1 MSNKRSAILLF
12 TNYLLRMII
21 APFIQLIL
29 KIKRMKGFIF
39 LGLLS
44 PAVFYAQIQKDSIKE
59 SQIEAINF
67 TQRLP
72 VAKEIINVQKD
83 LDQKNLGQDLPI
95 LLKNQMSV
103 ISTSDAGN
111 GVGYTGFRIRGVGG
125 NGINVMMNGVP
136 YNDSESQGTFF
147 VDVPDLTSSASQ
159 IVIQRGVG
167 TSSNGVSA
175 FGASVNVISK
185 NPDEKFYV
193 KSDNSYGSFNTYKYS
208 GEIGSGKFWKNR
220 LSLMGRYTKIHSDGY
235 IDRAFSNLDSYN
247 LTALFEENKTK
258 LRFLAFGG
266 KEKTYQAWSG
276 IDKETWET
284 NPKFNYS
291 GAIYDS
297 NWENIVGFYD
307 NETDNYKQNHY
318 QLLWEQNFNEHW
330 NLETTFHFTKGK
342 GYYENY
348 KQDEKFSKYNLPNL
362 IIENQEI
369 KRTDFIRK
377 KWLDNDFYGG
387 VSTLYGKFENLDLNF
402 GIVGNKYFGKHFG
415 NVSGVYFPE
424 INEFEYYRNHSIK
437 TEFAGF
443 AKAIIK
449 VNQFEFFGDL
459 QLRNINYDT
468 KIIQQG
474 DDEGVSLNKNWTF
487 FNPKAGINYKIP
499 TGKIFISAAIA
510 QREPNRDDLF
520 ANPET
525 KAEKLYDFEA
535 GIEKTV
541 GKIAF
546 TTNLYYINYA
556 NQLVLNGQIN
566 NIGEF
571 IRVNSGASYRMGIE
585 FGALA
590 KLSAQWNISGNFTL
604 SKNENKD
611 FRNETSIGI
620 ENLGNTPISFS
631 PKAIANVLV
640 HFNPTKNFSL
650 GIQNQYVGS
659 QYLDNTNNENLKLN
673 DYFLT
678 DFNAKYTLNL
688 NKTEVDFKFLLNN
701 IFNKKYVNNGFVD
714 SSNPYYFSQ
723 AGINFM
729 FGVSLKYQ

>member
-1 MSNKRSAILLF
+1 MSNKQSAILLF

-159 IVIQRGVG
+159 IVLQRGVG

-185 NPDEKFYV
+185 NPDDNFYV

-208 GEIGSGKFWKNR
+208 AEIGSGKFWKNR

-266 KEKTYQAWSG
+266 KEKTYQAWNG
-276 IDKETWET
+276 IDKATWET

-402 GIVGNKYFGKHFG
+402 GIVGNKYF
-415 NVSGVYFPE
+415 
-424 INEFEYYRNHSIK
+424 
-437 TEFAGF
+437 
-443 AKAIIK
+443 
-449 VNQFEFFGDL
+449 
-459 QLRNINYDT
+459 
-468 KIIQQG
+468 
-474 DDEGVSLNKNWTF
+474 
-487 FNPKAGINYKIP
+487 
-499 TGKIFISAAIA
+499 
-510 QREPNRDDLF
+510 
-520 ANPET
+520 
-525 KAEKLYDFEA
+525 
-535 GIEKTV
+535 
-541 GKIAF
+541 
-546 TTNLYYINYA
+546 
-556 NQLVLNGQIN
+556 
-566 NIGEF
+566 
-571 IRVNSGASYRMGIE
+571 
-585 FGALA
+585 
-590 KLSAQWNISGNFTL
+590 
-604 SKNENKD
+604 
-611 FRNETSIGI
+611 
-620 ENLGNTPISFS
+620 
-631 PKAIANVLV
+631 
-640 HFNPTKNFSL
+640 
-650 GIQNQYVGS
+650 
-659 QYLDNTNNENLKLN
+659 
-673 DYFLT
+673 
-678 DFNAKYTLNL
+678 
-688 NKTEVDFKFLLNN
+688 
-701 IFNKKYVNNGFVD
+701 
-714 SSNPYYFSQ
+714 
-723 AGINFM
+723 
-729 FGVSLKYQ
+729 